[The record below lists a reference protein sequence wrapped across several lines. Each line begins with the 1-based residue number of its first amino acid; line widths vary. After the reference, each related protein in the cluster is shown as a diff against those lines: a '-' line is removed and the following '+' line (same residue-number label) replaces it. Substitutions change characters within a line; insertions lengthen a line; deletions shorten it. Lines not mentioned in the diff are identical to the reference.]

1 MNAEIIAVG
10 TELLIGQIAN
20 TNAQEISEQLASIG
34 VDVLTHVV
42 VGDNQDRIAAAITN
56 ALDRSDVVIVTGGL
70 GPTHDDLT
78 REAISA
84 ATGRPLVRSAQ
95 LERWVTE
102 KFERMGRPMAP
113 SNLRQADVPEGATTI
128 DNPRGTA
135 PGLVLE
141 AEGKKIF
148 AVPGVPTEMKGML
161 ESTVLPTLSE
171 LAGQGVLFS
180 RVLKAAGVGESDL
193 ANRIDAIIRN
203 LDTQDGPK
211 IALLASPGE
220 VKIRI
225 SVKAP
230 DRDQGLAAI
239 HPVEQEII
247 SVLGPI
253 VFGADADTLESVT
266 VRLLRDRSLTLAVAE
281 SFTGGHLI
289 SRLVDVP
296 GVSEVLKAGYVTY
309 STDAKIRDLGV
320 SSETCEKYGA
330 VSSETVL
337 EMAHGAMRQGGA
349 SVGLAT
355 TGEAGPNPDEAPVG
369 TMYLGLAW
377 EGGDSHRHLMMPGHR
392 HQVRRWGTQAAL
404 NMLRLWL
411 LER

>member
-1 MNAEIIAVG
+1 MRAEIIAVG

-20 TNAQEISEQLASIG
+20 TNAQDISEALASIG
-34 VDVLTHVV
+34 VDVLHHIV
-42 VGDNQDRIAAAITN
+42 VGDNEDRIAEAIKT
-56 ALDRSDVVIVTGGL
+56 ALHRSDAVIITGGL

-78 REAISA
+78 REAIA
-84 ATGRPLVRSAQ
+84 VATGRPLVRSPD

-102 KFERMGRPMAP
+102 KFERMSRPMAP
-113 SNLRQADVPEGATTI
+113 SNLRQADVPQGASTI

-135 PGLVLE
+135 PGLVLDID
-141 AEGKKIF
+141 GKTIF
-148 AVPGVPTEMKGML
+148 AVPGVPAEMKGML
-161 ESTVLPTLSE
+161 ESTVLPSLSE
-171 LAGQGVLFS
+171 LSGEGVLFS
-180 RVLKAAGVGESDL
+180 RVLKTAGVGESDL
-193 ANRIDAIIRN
+193 ANRIDAIIRS
-203 LDTQDGPK
+203 LDVQDGPK

-225 SVKAP
+225 SVKAE

-239 HPVEQEII
+239 QPVEQEIM
-247 SVLGPI
+247 SVLGSI
-253 VFGADADTLESVT
+253 IFGSDSDTLESVT
-266 VRLLRDRSLTLAVAE
+266 VALLKGRGLTLAVAE

-296 GVSEVLKAGYVTY
+296 GASEVLRAGYVTY

-320 SSETCEKYGA
+320 ARDTCEKYGA
-330 VSSETVL
+330 VSAETVI
-337 EMAHGAMRQGGA
+337 EMARGAMRQADA

-355 TGEAGPNPDEAPVG
+355 TGEAGPKPSEVPVG

-377 EGGDSHRHLMMPGHR
+377 EGGDSHRHLMMQGHR
-392 HQVRRWGTQAAL
+392 NQIRRWGTQAAL

-411 LER
+411 LKG

>member
-1 MNAEIIAVG
+1 MRAEIIAVG

-20 TNAQEISEQLASIG
+20 TNAQEISEGLASIG
-34 VDVLTHVV
+34 VDVHHHVV

-84 ATGRPLVRSAQ
+84 ATSRPLARSAL

-113 SNLRQADVPEGATTI
+113 SNLRQADVPQGATTI

-135 PGLVLE
+135 PGFVLE
-141 AEGKKIF
+141 VDSKTIF
-148 AVPGVPTEMKGML
+148 AVPGVPAEMKGML
-161 ESTVLPTLSE
+161 ESTVLPSISK

-193 ANRIDAIIRN
+193 ANRIDGIIQD
-203 LDTQDGPK
+203 LDAEDGPK

-225 SVKAP
+225 SVKAS

-239 HPVEQEII
+239 LPVERNLK
-247 SVLGPI
+247 SVLGSM
-253 VFGADADTLESVT
+253 VFGSDSDTLESVT
-266 VRLLRDRSLTLAVAE
+266 VGLLKDRGLTLAVAE

-296 GVSEVLKAGYVTY
+296 GVSDVLRAGYVTY
-309 STDAKIRDLGV
+309 SPEAKIRDLGV
-320 SSETCEKYGA
+320 AQQTIDSYGA
-330 VSSETVL
+330 VSAETVL
-337 EMAHGAMRQGGA
+337 EMAQGAMRQGEA
-349 SVGLAT
+349 SVGIAT
-355 TGEAGPNPDEAPVG
+355 TGEAGPNPNEAPVG

-377 EGGDSHRHLMMPGHR
+377 EGGGSHRHLNMPGHR
-392 HQVRRWGTQAAL
+392 HQIRRWGTQAAL

-411 LER
+411 LEG